1 MTGGWY
7 LAKISLVDKCTHPFF
22 QNLLLARYM
31 EGCYTNAACLLSS
44 EKWICEKVR
53 VLQPMHPIFP
63 AANLVV
69 LPRKNCFKCTS
80 QRKRGS
86 EWTVRTSL
94 PRAFFFFLFLSTQ
107 TILCRGLSYCLLQI
121 QILSI
126 YCSWLLCVVRKLKF
140 AAGPFILANHADIKS
155 LKASKWPLRGPHSA
169 LLFCGHC
176 SSGVFSLCLLGIKP
190 LLLPAPASDC
200 HGLFCHPR
208 PTPTGS
214 CSGAEPCHQ
223 LELSPPRVTGV
234 CPASWGGGDTYPHTR
249 SWWLCEHRTTFTSQR
264 SSVPPVPRKK
274 DLNNLV

>member
-1 MTGGWY
+1 M
-7 LAKISLVDKCTHPFF
+7 LLVFFLRRSGSVKKSGSSSQCTQSFPQLTQQFF
-22 QNLLLARYM
+22 Q
-31 EGCYTNAACLLSS
+31 E
-44 EKWICEKVR
+44 
-53 VLQPMHPIFP
+53 
-63 AANLVV
+63 
-69 LPRKNCFKCTS
+69 KNCFKCTS

-249 SWWLCEHRTTFTSQR
+249 SWWLCERRTTFTSQR
-264 SSVPPVPRKK
+264 SAVPPVPRKK
-274 DLNNLV
+274 DLNNPVQLGKGPGYSRAVANLSVPRKLI